1 MEFCCI
7 SLAKKTEPQ
16 IAHRHAFIDADIP
29 PRITIRRVIFIE
41 SDSERIP
48 RSLLRGWRANMEIIT
63 PYDKIPRSSAAG
75 FFIYNNSTQDYIVEC
90 LITDEFHRSVQKQQF
105 LISVQFPFKQIT

>member
-48 RSLLRGWRANMEIIT
+48 RSLLRGSSFTITLLKII
-63 PYDKIPRSSAAG
+63 
-75 FFIYNNSTQDYIVEC
+75 
-90 LITDEFHRSVQKQQF
+90 LLSV
-105 LISVQFPFKQIT
+105 

>member
-7 SLAKKTEPQ
+7 SLADKTEPQ

-41 SDSERIP
+41 
-48 RSLLRGWRANMEIIT
+48 L
-63 PYDKIPRSSAAG
+63 
-75 FFIYNNSTQDYIVEC
+75 Q
-90 LITDEFHRSVQKQQF
+90 
-105 LISVQFPFKQIT
+105 